1 MKARAWHT
9 AEYRQYLKSPEWKGL
24 RQEVFRIR
32 GRRCEACGIGWRKR
46 GWFTPKRWLT
56 VHHVNYERLGSEL
69 MSDVRVLC
77 NRDHAN
83 AHQADQS
90 GRFRD
95 LEAATD
101 HVIERGKRRQRARRV
116 IQERWQRLCLRLSS
130 RNRHP

>member
-1 MKARAWHT
+1 MSRRPWHSE
-9 AEYRQYLKSPEWKGL
+9 AYRRYYLCSEEWKTL
-24 RQEVFRIR
+24 RQEVLRVR
-32 GRRCEACGIGWRKR
+32 GRRCEACGVGWRKR
-46 GWFTPKRWLT
+46 RWFTSKRWLT
-56 VHHVNYERLGSEL
+56 VHHVTYDRLGREL

-101 HVIERGKRRQRARRV
+101 FIIARGQAQQARRRAVAQV
-116 IQERWQRLCLRLSS
+116 IWGRRSGGT
-130 RNRHP
+130 

>member
-1 MKARAWHT
+1 MTQRSWHT
-9 AEYRQYLKSPEWKGL
+9 PEYRAYLQSREWKAF
-24 RQEVFRIR
+24 RQAVFIVR
-32 GRRCEACGIGWRKR
+32 GRRCEACGTGWRKR

-56 VHHVNYERLGSEL
+56 VHHVHYQRLGHEL

-101 HVIERGKRRQRARRV
+101 YIIARGQARQARRKAV
-116 IQERWQRLCLRLSS
+116 ARLI
-130 RNRHP
+130 

>member
-1 MKARAWHT
+1 MSRRPWHT
-9 AEYRQYLKSPEWKGL
+9 PEYRNYLQSAEWKVV
-24 RQEVFRIR
+24 RQEAFRVR
-32 GRRCEACGIGWRKR
+32 GRRCEACGVGWRKR

-56 VHHVNYERLGSEL
+56 VHHVTYDRLGREL

-95 LEAATD
+95 LEEATD
-101 HVIERGKRRQRARRV
+101 FIIRRGQARR
-116 IQERWQRLCLRLSS
+116 RRLRLI
-130 RNRHP
+130 